1 MPLVTAIINPR
12 PTPGSLA
19 RLGGSEIAG
28 ELDCV
33 TDCWWAR
40 SGNERLDPDKAGTGE
55 AGTRVVIV
63 VIVVIVGTWDSG
75 ESHARLRRVSCA
87 SHARLMR
94 VSCESHAGDFQGNPR
109 EKTSPPPIPNM

>member
-1 MPLVTAIINPR
+1 M
-12 PTPGSLA
+12 GSIRDLI
-19 RLGGSEIAG
+19 R
-28 ELDCV
+28 
-33 TDCWWAR
+33 
-40 SGNERLDPDKAGTGE
+40 NERLDPDKAGTGE

-75 ESHARLRRVSCA
+75 ESHAS
-87 SHARLMR
+87 LMR